1 MNENASSSTPARE
14 NIWLNI
20 GLNVIVPSV
29 LMSKGKDWFHLEQA
43 PLLCV
48 ALAFP
53 LVYGVYDFIARKKYN
68 FFSILGFVS
77 ILITGGV
84 GLLKLPSGWI
94 AIKEAAIPALFSVA
108 VLVSLKTKFPLVRT
122 FLYNPELFN
131 VPKIDLALTER
142 NTHPQFE
149 KLMQVCT
156 YYLAGSFVLSA
167 GLNYALAKVIIKS
180 ETGTDAFVKELGKMT
195 AWSWPVITIP
205 CMVVTMFALV
215 KLLRGIKAYT
225 GYEMEDVMHGAAEAG
240 PAHGEQP
247 ETNPECDGPTENP

>member
-1 MNENASSSTPARE
+1 MNERAPSTPPARE

-29 LMSKGKDWFHLEQA
+29 LMSKGKDWFQLEQA
-43 PLLCV
+43 PLLCL

-84 GLLKLPSGWI
+84 GLLKLPSDWI
-94 AIKEAAIPALFSVA
+94 AIKEAAIPALFAVA

-142 NTHPQFE
+142 NSHPQFE
-149 KLMQVCT
+149 RLMQVCT
-156 YYLAGSFVLSA
+156 NYLAGSFVLSS

-205 CMVVTMFALV
+205 CMVITMFALV
-215 KLLRGIKAYT
+215 KLLKGIKAYT
-225 GYEMEDVMHGAAEAG
+225 GYEMEEVMHGATEAG
-240 PAHGEQP
+240 PERGEQP
-247 ETNPECDGPTENP
+247 GEDGPTGNP